1 MITSEAL
8 LRLSMGAWVFLEW
21 LNPNDA
27 ARVKCGWHQC
37 LPPSVLQGCPMLIAY
52 QIDGDQNLA
61 RNQH

>member
-1 MITSEAL
+1 
-8 LRLSMGAWVFLEW
+8 MGAWVFLEW